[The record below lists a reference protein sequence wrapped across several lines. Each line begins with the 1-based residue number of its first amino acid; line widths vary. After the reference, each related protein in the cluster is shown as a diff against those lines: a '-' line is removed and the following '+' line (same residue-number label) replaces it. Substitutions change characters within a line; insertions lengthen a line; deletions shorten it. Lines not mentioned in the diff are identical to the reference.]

1 MSEER
6 SNLDKGKQ
14 VVRRAGKAV
23 TTATGTLSGKNV
35 EQQVAE
41 YSETY
46 TQVLLGLHRS
56 IEAQNR
62 KLDTYSS
69 ENKSF
74 KHKVATISS
83 VRDIEAQGRRLQDQ
97 QSEIK
102 ALKRQAAT
110 IRRVRIL
117 AIAALVMA
125 VASAGGAL
133 WAAL

>member
-23 TTATGTLSGKNV
+23 TTVTGTLSGKNV
-35 EQQVAE
+35 EEQIAE

-46 TQVLLGLHRS
+46 TQVLLGLH
-56 IEAQNR
+56 Q
-62 KLDTYSS
+62 
-69 ENKSF
+69 
-74 KHKVATISS
+74 
-83 VRDIEAQGRRLQDQ
+83 DIEAQGRRLQNH
-97 QSEIK
+97 QSEIE

-133 WAAL
+133 WPAL